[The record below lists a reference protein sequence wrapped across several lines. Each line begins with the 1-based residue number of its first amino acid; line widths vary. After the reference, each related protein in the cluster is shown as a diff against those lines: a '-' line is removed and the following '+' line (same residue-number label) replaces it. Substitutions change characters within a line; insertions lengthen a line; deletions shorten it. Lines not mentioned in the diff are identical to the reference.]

1 MLNMMATD
9 KNAFLV
15 VSEVYYPAG
24 WKAFIDGKRTEIYPV
39 NHILRGV
46 IIPPGKHTLEMKFI
60 SETYKLSLT
69 LSLVGILAT
78 VLLLVAGI
86 GWEEKKKK
94 LKK

>member
-1 MLNMMATD
+1 
-9 KNAFLV
+9 
-15 VSEVYYPAG
+15 
-24 WKAFIDGKRTEIYPV
+24 
-39 NHILRGV
+39 
-46 IIPPGKHTLEMKFI
+46 MKFI